1 MMFLAL
7 MLLHLHGM
15 LLQAQPV
22 PSMPV
27 NLLPWFPVTL
37 VVALVIILIAAVLYI
52 LAPILN
58 SSAMQQWSRFQV
70 YEALLS
76 IALIIIFL
84 GVVRLLF
91 INPQPSF
98 ASAGLVPTGCTAANT
113 IYTLS
118 ACDLSQFNT
127 ASYTIAGYMWAFI
140 AVRSVVPS
148 SKLAIQP
155 FPQEG
160 DGVEFEVTIPSLVGA
175 ANNKVLNYILGAVL
189 LALLVSQLQLILL
202 SSSLMLL
209 SLFFTVGLI
218 ARVFGISRSF
228 GGAMIAFGIGLG
240 VIYPLLISITY
251 GYVDVAAHT
260 ACLSSVSES
269 IGCIL
274 SSSAGSFQTAFSSTF
289 LSSFPAFLSLFS
301 PVATAAQ
308 AAAATAANLPTAI
321 AAVFNEIGYVLAGLT
336 LIPIINI
343 LIVDVFIIDFS
354 KAVGERMSF
363 SMLFQGVI

>member
-1 MMFLAL
+1 M
-7 MLLHLHGM
+7 
-15 LLQAQPV
+15 
-22 PSMPV
+22 
-27 NLLPWFPVTL
+27 
-37 VVALVIILIAAVLYI
+37 
-52 LAPILN
+52 
-58 SSAMQQWSRFQV
+58 
-70 YEALLS
+70 
-76 IALIIIFL
+76 
-84 GVVRLLF
+84 
-91 INPQPSF
+91 
-98 ASAGLVPTGCTAANT
+98 
-113 IYTLS
+113 
-118 ACDLSQFNT
+118 
-127 ASYTIAGYMWAFI
+127 
-140 AVRSVVPS
+140 
-148 SKLAIQP
+148 
-155 FPQEG
+155 
-160 DGVEFEVTIPSLVGA
+160 
-175 ANNKVLNYILGAVL
+175 LGAVL

-240 VIYPLLISITY
+240 DHIPAPHKHNLRLRRRRRAHLLP
-251 GYVDVAAHT
+251 
-260 ACLSSVSES
+260 SSVERVHRRA
-269 IGCIL
+269 
-274 SSSAGSFQTAFSSTF
+274 SSAPRLARSQTAFSNTF

-336 LIPIINI
+336 VIPIINI